1 MATIEEDGIYY
12 ACSTIVPFAYL
23 VIAILEAYRHWNDG
37 KDNRKVSY
45 KYHITR
51 CTLIVLMA
59 LLNFLNLVNSSTE
72 ADEEDDDRFTLR
84 LCYHV
89 FATIA
94 WFASFALL
102 HFEYRRR
109 LAIKWIGQKGFWA
122 MSCLVNIGFVVLNIG
137 LTYDDDAQHVLRIAI
152 YCTSSV
158 LSFILTLLAI
168 FKPNIYP
175 IYTADVYKKIENRAR
190 VNTQFSRTRIFS
202 QFDRPQSQNTEMKNN
217 TLDIK
222 VKIRDYKTK
231 LKNNRSVVFYNIYV
245 TIDGETN
252 MIRRNYSEF
261 DTLHKVII
269 DKFQG
274 TDIPIPD
281 FPLFTSAA
289 ISIEH
294 RMKALSSYLE
304 ELCKPEYMIQEL
316 IDFLKISEDKLAS
329 IIEERDKIVESDITS
344 STNPITNMR
353 HGSVAYNYYHPQ
365 YSKTIIPEEE
375 DNPSPKYQNLFMVML
390 DKNPKSQE
398 MAYILISS
406 KIDGKSY
413 SSEKSIADLHALH
426 KNMSRLISPA
436 KLPAFPTSSVF
447 AALKHLNDG
456 DILCRLK
463 KLEYYMA
470 VICNDLAY
478 LNQTLL
484 DFLGI
489 PMELKEIWNFRGN
502 FQYVL
507 HTPITWESDV
517 DESGE
522 HFIVYAL
529 SISKQE
535 KNTKA
540 SSWTVYRRYKQF
552 DKLHKKLLMR
562 NQSPVLF
569 DYLKAMYSV
578 EDPSIFELPKL
589 PSKTI
594 TSLSSHR
601 EIEFRRKDLEK
612 YMQELLVIPHV
623 QDSLYFREFIDDIG
637 QARN

>member
-12 ACSTIVPFAYL
+12 ACSTVVPFSYL
-23 VIAILEAYRHWNDG
+23 VIAILEAYKHWSDG

-45 KYHITR
+45 RYHIAR
-51 CTLIVLMA
+51 CLLIVLIA
-59 LLNFLNLVNSSTE
+59 LLNFLNLVNCTTE
-72 ADEEDDDRFTLR
+72 TDEVDDDRFALR

-94 WFASFALL
+94 WSASFALL

-122 MSCLVNIGFVVLNIG
+122 MSCLVNIGFIVFNIE
-137 LTYDDDAQHVLRIAI
+137 LTDDDDTQHVLRISI
-152 YCTSSV
+152 YCVASA
-158 LSFILTLLAI
+158 LSFTLTLLAI

-175 IYTADVYKKIENRAR
+175 IYTADVYKKIESRGR

-202 QFDRPQSQNTEMKNN
+202 QFDRPKSNVTEMKNN
-217 TLDIK
+217 TFEIK

-261 DTLHKVII
+261 DALHKVII

-289 ISIEH
+289 ICIEH
-294 RMKALSSYLE
+294 RMKALSSYLD
-304 ELCKPEYMIQEL
+304 ELCKPEYMIHEL
-316 IDFLKISEDKLAS
+316 LNFLKISEDKMAN
-329 IIEERDKIVESDITS
+329 ITEERDKIVESDVPLS
-344 STNPITNMR
+344 KSPKADMR
-353 HGSVAYNYYHPQ
+353 HGSIAYNYYHPQ
-365 YSKTIIPEEE
+365 NSKTFTPEEE
-375 DNPSPKYQNLFMVML
+375 DSPSPKYQNLFLVML
-390 DKNPKSQE
+390 DKTPKSQE
-398 MAYILISS
+398 MTYILISC

-413 SSEKSIADLHALH
+413 SSEKSISDLHALH

-447 AALKHLNDG
+447 ATLKHSHDG
-456 DILCRLK
+456 DIATRIK
-463 KLEYYMA
+463 RLEYYLA

-489 PMELKEIWNFRGN
+489 PIELKEIWNFRGN

-529 SISKQE
+529 SISKQDD
-535 KNTKA
+535 KNKT

-601 EIEFRRKDLEK
+601 EIEFRRRDLEK